1 MGKIEQPRLR
11 KVSLN
16 DKYTHDHDTAYMTGI
31 EALVRL
37 PILQRQRDSKR
48 GINTAG
54 FVSGYRGSP
63 LGAVDQAM
71 WSAAEYLK
79 AHHIH
84 FQPGVNEELAATS
97 VWGSQQTNLFAGA
110 RFDGVFGMWYGKG
123 PGVDRSM
130 DVIKHANAFGTSRYG
145 GVLAVAGDDHACK
158 SSTLPHQSEHMFMG
172 ASVPVLAP
180 ANVQEVLDLGIFGWE
195 LSRYSGCWVGLKA
208 ITENMDS
215 AISADIDS
223 DRIEI
228 IIPEEFELPPD
239 GVHARW
245 PDKPLEQELRLNKYK
260 IYAAREFAR
269 VNRLNKV
276 VRDSANARF
285 GIITSGKA
293 YLDVLQA
300 LEDMGITEAIGAEI
314 GIRVFKVGMPWPLE
328 PRLTHDFAEGLEEI
342 LVVEEKRSIIEDQLT
357 SQLYNYPVGSRPRVV
372 GEFDEQGRDLL
383 PNVGELTPAMIA
395 LVIAD
400 RIRRFFSSD
409 LLEERVR
416 WIVEKERSLASPY
429 QTIERVPHFCS
440 GCPHNTSTKVPQ
452 GSHALGGIGCHYMA
466 TWMPDRATHTFTQMG
481 GEGATWIGQAPF
493 TDTPHVFQNL
503 GDGTYFHSGVLAI
516 RAAVA
521 AGVNITYKILYN
533 DAVAMTGGQPVDG
546 SLTIDALIHQLRGE
560 GVKRIALVT
569 DTPDA
574 FRGQFNQIP
583 GFSLTHRN
591 DYESLMLELREV
603 TGTSVIVYQQTCA
616 AEKRRRR
623 KKGKI
628 QHANRRV
635 FINASV
641 CEGCGDCSAESNCL
655 SVLPKPTPLGR
666 KREID
671 QSACNHDY
679 SCLKGFCPSFVSVIG
694 GELRKPERA
703 PSAEPLFDP
712 LPDPDLPPLDQ
723 PWNTVVAGVG
733 GTGVLTITSL
743 IAMAAHIEGKGC
755 ATLNQTGLAQKFGA
769 VVSHVRVANAQSD
782 IKAVRI
788 PAGEADLLIGC
799 DLVVSTGYEAM
810 GKVSHGRTHAVIND
824 NEQPTA
830 AFVQDP
836 DALFPAEGMRNKV
849 SAEVGE
855 HLEFVHASEIALAL
869 TGDAIGTNLFL
880 LGYAWQHGWV
890 PVTQEALERAIE
902 LNAVAVE
909 FNKSAFLLGR
919 RFAHQPQRVESLL
932 PKGASDTDTELT
944 LDALLDDR
952 FQRLAAYQS
961 AGYAQRY
968 RDHVERVRG
977 VDRDANADES
987 LTHAVAKQ
995 LFKLMAYKDE
1005 YEVARLYSDGAFK
1018 AALEAQFTGNYS
1030 LRFHLAPP
1038 LLSKVNAE
1046 TGKVTKREFGMWVM
1060 HLFRLL
1066 AKLKWMRG
1074 TRLDLF
1080 ALTKERRLEREDL
1093 ARYETDLEEICAG
1106 LSADNYRTAVELAKL
1121 PEKLRGYGHIK
1132 ARNREALL
1140 RRRTQL
1146 LNEFQGDV
1154 QFVEIKA
1161 RTAA

>member
-1 MGKIEQPRLR
+1 MGKIERPALR
-11 KVSLN
+11 KVSLD

-48 GINTAG
+48 GLNTAG

-63 LGAVDQAM
+63 LGGVDQAM
-71 WSAAEYLK
+71 WKAAPYLD

-84 FQPGVNEELAATS
+84 FQPGVNEDLAATS
-97 VWGSQQTNLFAGA
+97 VWGSQQTTLFAGA

-228 IIPEEFELPPD
+228 VIPEEFELPPD
-239 GVHARW
+239 GVHGRW
-245 PDKPLEQELRLNKYK
+245 PDKPLEQELRLNKFK

-269 VNRLNKV
+269 VNRLNRV
-276 VRDSANARF
+276 VQDSANARF

-293 YLDVLQA
+293 YLDVMQA

-395 LVIAD
+395 LVIAS
-400 RIRRFFSSD
+400 RIRRFFSSE
-409 LLEERVR
+409 LLEERIR
-416 WIVEKERSLASPY
+416 WIEAKEKSLAAPY
-429 QTIERVPHFCS
+429 RTIERVPHFCS
-440 GCPHNTSTKVPQ
+440 GCPHNTSTKVPE

-493 TDTPHVFQNL
+493 TDTQHVFQNL

-533 DAVAMTGGQPVDG
+533 DAVAMTGGQPIDG
-546 SLTIDALIHQLRGE
+546 SLSVDDLIHQLRGE
-560 GVKRIALVT
+560 GVRRIALVS
-569 DTPDA
+569 DNPRDW
-574 FRGQFNQIP
+574 RGKFESIP
-583 GFSLTHRN
+583 GFSLAHRDN
-591 DYESLMLELREV
+591 YDALLLELRAFK
-603 TGTSVIVYQQTCA
+603 GASVVVYQQTCA

-623 KKGKI
+623 KQGKMRFSD
-628 QHANRRV
+628 RRV
-635 FINASV
+635 FINEDV
-641 CEGCGDCSAESNCL
+641 CEGCGDCSVESNCL
-655 SVLPKPTPLGR
+655 SVLPKPTTLGR

-671 QSACNHDY
+671 QSACNHDF

-694 GELRKPERA
+694 GELRKPELTEA
-703 PSAEPLFDP
+703 AETLFDP
-712 LPDPDLPPLDQ
+712 LPTPNLPALEQ

-769 VVSHVRVANAQSD
+769 VVSHVRVAKAQAD

-810 GKVSHGRTHAVIND
+810 GKVAHGRTHAVIND

-836 DALFPAEGMRNKV
+836 DAQFPAEGMRQKV
-849 SAEVGE
+849 IAEVGE
-855 HLEFVHASEIALAL
+855 QLEFVHATNIALKL

-880 LGYAWQHGWV
+880 LGYAWQRGWV
-890 PVTQEALERAIE
+890 PVSQAALEHAIE
-902 LNAVAVE
+902 LNAVVVD
-909 FNKSAFLLGR
+909 FNKRAFLLGR
-919 RFAHQPQRVESLL
+919 RFAHQPALVESLL
-932 PKGASDTDTELT
+932 PRESQEIVTDLT
-944 LDALLDDR
+944 LDQLIEDR
-952 FQRLAAYQS
+952 FERLSAYQS
-961 AGYAQRY
+961 VSYARRY
-968 RDHVERVRG
+968 RDRV
-977 VDRDANADES
+977 DAVRKIDSDPHTGDS
-987 LTHAVAKQ
+987 LTRVVTQQ

-1005 YEVARLYSDGAFK
+1005 YEVARLYTDGTFQARL
-1018 AALEAQFTGNYS
+1018 AAQFKGNYS

-1038 LLSKVNAE
+1038 LLSKADPK
-1046 TGKVTKREFGMWVM
+1046 TGNVKKREFGPWVM
-1060 HLFRLL
+1060 PLFRLL
-1066 AKLKWMRG
+1066 AKLKWLRG
-1074 TRLDLF
+1074 TPWDLF
-1080 ALTKERRLEREDL
+1080 ALSTERKQEREDL
-1093 ARYETDLEEICAG
+1093 ARYEADLAEVCET
-1106 LSADNYRTAVELAKL
+1106 LTPDNYPAAQELLNL
-1121 PEKLRGYGHIK
+1121 PEKLRGYGHVK
-1132 ARNREALL
+1132 ARNRDALL
-1140 RRRTQL
+1140 ARRSQL
-1146 LNEFQGDV
+1146 LGEFRGEIQY
-1154 QFVEIKA
+1154 VEITQKS
-1161 RTAA
+1161 AA

>member
-1 MGKIEQPRLR
+1 MGKIERSTLR
-11 KVSLN
+11 TVSLN

-31 EALVRL
+31 DALVRL
-37 PILQRQRDSKR
+37 PMLQRQRDSKR
-48 GINTAG
+48 GLNTAG

-63 LGAVDQAM
+63 LGALDQAM
-71 WSAAEYLK
+71 WRATEYLK
-79 AHHIH
+79 ADHIH
-84 FQPGVNEELAATS
+84 FQAGVNEDLAATS
-97 VWGSQQTNLFAGA
+97 VWGSQQTDLFSGA

-158 SSTLPHQSEHMFMG
+158 SSTLPHQSEHMFIG

-223 DRIEI
+223 DRIDI
-228 IIPEEFELPPD
+228 IIPEDFELPPD

-245 PDKPLEQELRLNKYK
+245 PDKPMEQELRLNKYK

-276 VRDSANARF
+276 VRDSDNARF

-300 LEDMGITEAIGAEI
+300 LEDMGITEAIGAAI

-372 GEFDEQGRDLL
+372 GEFDETGRDLL

-400 RIRRFFSSD
+400 RIRRFFSSE
-409 LLEERVR
+409 LLEERIQ
-416 WIVEKERSLASPY
+416 WIVEKEKSLATPY
-429 QTIERVPHFCS
+429 QTIERIPHFCS
-440 GCPHNTSTKVPQ
+440 GCPHNISTKVPS
-452 GSHALGGIGCHYMA
+452 GSHSMGGIGCHYMA

-493 TDTPHVFQNL
+493 TETQHVFQNL
-503 GDGTYFHSGVLAI
+503 GDGTYFHSGILAI

-521 AGVNITYKILYN
+521 AAVNITYKILYN

-546 SLTIDALIHQLRGE
+546 SLTVDDLIHQLRGE
-560 GVKRIALVT
+560 GVRRIALVS
-569 DTPDA
+569 DTPEDWQ
-574 FRGQFNQIP
+574 GQFSAIP
-583 GFSLTHRN
+583 GFSLSHRD
-591 DYESLMLELREV
+591 DYDELMLELREFH
-603 TGTSVIVYQQTCA
+603 GTSVIVYQQTCA

-623 KKGKI
+623 KTGKMR
-628 QHANRRV
+628 HADRRV
-635 FINASV
+635 FINEDV
-641 CEGCGDCSAESNCL
+641 CEGCGDCSVESNCL
-655 SVLPKPTPLGR
+655 SVLPKPTALGR

-671 QSACNHDY
+671 QSACNHDF
-679 SCLKGFCPSFVSVIG
+679 SCLRGFCPSFVSVIG
-694 GELRKPERA
+694 GELRKPEQTQ
-703 PSAEPLFDP
+703 SIEPLFDP
-712 LPDPDLPPLDQ
+712 LPQPNLPTLDQ
-723 PWNTVVAGVG
+723 PWNTVAAGIG

-769 VVSHVRVANAQSD
+769 VVSHVRVAKAQAD

-810 GKVSHGRTHAVIND
+810 GKASHGRTHAVIND

-836 DALFPAEGMRNKV
+836 DAHFPTQGMRQKV
-849 SAEVGE
+849 IAEVGE
-855 HLEFVHASEIALAL
+855 KLEFVHASDIALKL

-880 LGYAWQHGWV
+880 LGVAWQRGWV
-890 PVTQEALERAIE
+890 PVSEAALEQAIE
-902 LNAVAVE
+902 LNGVAIE
-909 FNKSAFLLGR
+909 FNKRAFLLGR
-919 RFAHQPQRVESLL
+919 RFAHQPKVVESML
-932 PKGASDTDTELT
+932 PRDTSKTGADLT
-944 LDALLDDR
+944 LDQVIEDR
-952 FQRLAAYQS
+952 FHRLVAYQS
-961 AGYAQRY
+961 VSYAQRY
-968 RDHVERVRG
+968 REEIEKIRRI
-977 VDRDANADES
+977 DRKPEAEDS
-987 LTHAVAKQ
+987 LTQVVARQ

-1005 YEVARLYSDGAFK
+1005 YEVARLYSDGAFRAK
-1018 AALEAQFTGNYS
+1018 LDAQFTGNYS
-1030 LRFHLAPP
+1030 LKFHLAPP
-1038 LLSKVNAE
+1038 LLSKINSK
-1046 TGKVTKREFGMWVM
+1046 TCKVVKREFGMWVIY
-1060 HLFRLL
+1060 LFRIL
-1066 AKLKWMRG
+1066 AKLKWVRG
-1074 TRLDLF
+1074 TVLDIF
-1080 ALTKERRLEREDL
+1080 ALTLERRLEQEDL
-1093 ARYETDLEEICAG
+1093 ACYRMDLAEICNG
-1106 LSADNYRTAVELAKL
+1106 LSPENYDAAVEVAKI

-1132 ARNREALL
+1132 ARNRKTLFC
-1140 RRRTQL
+1140 RRSQL
-1146 LNEFQGDV
+1146 LDEFRGNI
-1154 QFVEIKA
+1154 QFVEINEKKA
-1161 RTAA
+1161 A

>member
-1 MGKIEQPRLR
+1 MGKIERSTLR
-11 KVSLN
+11 TVSLN

-37 PILQRQRDSKR
+37 PMLQRQRDNKR
-48 GINTAG
+48 GLNTAG

-71 WSAAEYLK
+71 WKAAEYLK
-79 AHHIH
+79 ADHIH
-84 FQPGVNEELAATS
+84 FQPGINEDLAATS
-97 VWGSQQTNLFAGA
+97 VWGSQQTDLFAGA

-130 DVIKHANAFGTSRYG
+130 DVIKHANAFGTTRYG

-158 SSTLPHQSEHMFMG
+158 SSTLPHQSEHMFIG

-228 IIPEEFELPPD
+228 IIPEDFELPPD

-245 PDKPLEQELRLNKYK
+245 PDKPMEQELRLNKYK

-276 VRDSANARF
+276 VRDSDNARF

-300 LEDMGITEAIGAEI
+300 LEDMGITEAIGAAI
-314 GIRVFKVGMPWPLE
+314 GLRVFKVGMPWPLE

-372 GEFDEQGRDLL
+372 GEFDEHGRDLL

-400 RIRRFFSSD
+400 RIRRFFSSE
-409 LLEERVR
+409 LLEERIQ
-416 WIVEKERSLASPY
+416 WIVEKEKSLATPY

-466 TWMPDRATHTFTQMG
+466 TWMPDRDTQTFTQMG
-481 GEGATWIGQAPF
+481 GEGTTWIGQAPF
-493 TDTPHVFQNL
+493 SNTPHVFQNL

-521 AGVNITYKILYN
+521 AGVNITYKILFN

-546 SLTIDALIHQLRGE
+546 SLTVDDLIHQLRGE
-560 GVKRIALVT
+560 GVRRIALVT

-574 FRGQFNQIP
+574 FNRQFDTIP
-583 GFSLTHRN
+583 GFSLTHRD
-591 DYESLMLELREV
+591 DYDALMLELREF
-603 TGTSVIVYQQTCA
+603 TGASVIVYQQTCA
-616 AEKRRRR
+616 AEKRRRL
-623 KKGKI
+623 KKGKMRNASR
-628 QHANRRV
+628 HV
-635 FINASV
+635 FINEAV
-641 CEGCGDCSAESNCL
+641 CEGCGDCSIESNCL

-694 GELRKPERA
+694 GELRKPGQT

-712 LPDPDLPPLDQ
+712 LPEPNLPPLDQ
-723 PWNTVVAGVG
+723 PWNTVVAGIG

-769 VVSHVRVANAQSD
+769 VVSHVRVANDQND

-810 GKVSHGRTHAVIND
+810 GKASHGRTHAVIND

-836 DALFPAEGMRNKV
+836 DAYFPAEGMRQKV
-849 SAEVGE
+849 IAEVGE
-855 HLEFVHASEIALAL
+855 QLEFVHASNIALTL

-880 LGYAWQHGWV
+880 LGYAWQRGWV
-890 PVTQEALERAIE
+890 PVSNDALERAIE

-919 RFAHQPQRVESLL
+919 RFAYQPKLVESLL
-932 PKGASDTDTELT
+932 PKDVAETDMGLT
-944 LDALLDDR
+944 LDAVVDDR
-952 FQRLAAYQS
+952 FQRLVAYQS
-961 AGYAQRY
+961 VNYAQHY
-968 RDHVERVRG
+968 RDQIEKVRG
-977 VDRDANADES
+977 IDSEPEAVGS
-987 LTHAVAKQ
+987 LTHAVAQQ

-1005 YEVARLYSDGAFK
+1005 YEVARLYSDGAFR
-1018 AALEAQFTGNYS
+1018 ARLDAQFTGNYS

-1038 LLSKVNAE
+1038 VISKADPK
-1046 TGKVTKREFGMWVM
+1046 TGKVAKREFGMWM
-1060 HLFRLL
+1060 MYLFRLL
-1066 AKLKWMRG
+1066 AKLKWARG
-1074 TRLDLF
+1074 SRLDIF
-1080 ALTKERRLEREDL
+1080 ALTTERRLEREDL
-1093 ARYETDLEEICAG
+1093 VRYEVDLKEICAG
-1106 LSADNYRTAVELAKL
+1106 MNTHNYGTAVELAKL

-1140 RRRTQL
+1140 LRRNQL
-1146 LNEFQGDV
+1146 LNDFRGNV
-1154 QFVEIKA
+1154 QFVEIKEKK
-1161 RTAA
+1161 AA

>member
-1 MGKIEQPRLR
+1 MAKIEQPPLR

-16 DKYTHDHDTAYMTGI
+16 DKYTRDHDTAYMTGI

-37 PILQRQRDSKR
+37 PMLQRQRDSKR
-48 GINTAG
+48 GLNTAG

-63 LGAVDQAM
+63 LGGVDQAM
-71 WSAAEYLK
+71 WKAAEYLN

-84 FQPGVNEELAATS
+84 FQPGINEDLAATS

-228 IIPEEFELPPD
+228 LIPEEFALPTD

-276 VRDSANARF
+276 IRDSDNARF

-293 YLDVLQA
+293 FLDVLQA
-300 LEDMGITEAIGAEI
+300 LEDIGINEAVGAAI

-372 GEFDEQGRDLL
+372 GEFDENGRDLL

-395 LVIAD
+395 LVIAE
-400 RIRRFFSSD
+400 RIRRFFSSE
-409 LLEERVR
+409 LLEERIQ
-416 WIVEKERSLASPY
+416 WIVEKEKSLAIPY
-429 QTIERVPHFCS
+429 QTIERIPHFCS
-440 GCPHNTSTKVPQ
+440 GCPHNTSTKVPS
-452 GSHALGGIGCHYMA
+452 GSHAMGGIGCHYMA

-493 TDTPHVFQNL
+493 TETQHVFQNL
-503 GDGTYFHSGVLAI
+503 GDGTYFHSGILAI

-546 SLTIDALIHQLRGE
+546 SLTVDDLIHQLRGE
-560 GVKRIALVT
+560 GVRRIALVS
-569 DTPDA
+569 DTPEDW
-574 FRGQFNQIP
+574 RGQFSAIP
-583 GFSLTHRN
+583 GFSLSHRD
-591 DYESLMLELREV
+591 DYDGLMLELREFK
-603 TGTSVIVYQQTCA
+603 GTSVIVYQQTCA

-623 KKGKI
+623 KTGKMR
-628 QHANRRV
+628 HADRRV
-635 FINASV
+635 FINEEV
-641 CEGCGDCSAESNCL
+641 CEGCGDCSVESNCL
-655 SVLPKPTPLGR
+655 SVLPKPTALGR

-671 QSACNHDY
+671 QSACNHDF
-679 SCLKGFCPSFVSVIG
+679 SCLRGFCPSFVSVIG
-694 GELRKPERA
+694 GELRKPEQTQ
-703 PSAEPLFDP
+703 SIEPLFDP
-712 LPDPDLPPLDQ
+712 LPQPNLPALDQ
-723 PWNTVVAGVG
+723 PWNTVAAGIG

-769 VVSHVRVANAQSD
+769 VVSHVRVAQAQTD

-810 GKVSHGRTHAVIND
+810 GKASHGRTHAVIND

-836 DALFPAEGMRNKV
+836 DAHFPAQGMRQKV
-849 SAEVGE
+849 IAEVGE
-855 HLEFVHASEIALAL
+855 KLEFVHASDIALKL

-880 LGYAWQHGWV
+880 LGLAWQRGWV
-890 PVTQEALERAIE
+890 PVSAAALEQAIE
-902 LNAVAVE
+902 LNGVAVE
-909 FNKSAFLLGR
+909 FNKRAFLLGR
-919 RFAHQPQRVESLL
+919 RFAHQPKVVESML
-932 PKGASDTDTELT
+932 PRDTSKTGTDLT
-944 LDALLDDR
+944 LDQVIEDR
-952 FQRLAAYQS
+952 FQRLVAYQS
-961 AGYAQRY
+961 VSYAQRY
-968 RDHVERVRG
+968 REEIEKIRRI
-977 VDRDANADES
+977 DRKPEAEDS
-987 LTHAVAKQ
+987 LTQVVARQ
-995 LFKLMAYKDE
+995 LFRLMACKDE
-1005 YEVARLYSDGAFK
+1005 YEVARLHSDGAFRAK
-1018 AALEAQFTGNYS
+1018 LDAQFTGNYS
-1030 LRFHLAPP
+1030 LTFHLAPP
-1038 LLSKVNAE
+1038 LLSKINPK
-1046 TGKVTKREFGMWVM
+1046 TGKVVKREFGMWVIY
-1060 HLFRLL
+1060 LFRIL
-1066 AKLKWMRG
+1066 AKLKWVRG
-1074 TRLDLF
+1074 TVLDIF
-1080 ALTKERRLEREDL
+1080 ALTLERRLEREDL
-1093 ARYETDLEEICAG
+1093 ACYRMDLAEICNG
-1106 LSADNYRTAVELAKL
+1106 LSPENYGAAVEVAKI

-1132 ARNREALL
+1132 ARNRKALL
-1140 RRRTQL
+1140 CRRSQL
-1146 LNEFQGDV
+1146 LDEFRGNI
-1154 QFVEIKA
+1154 QFVEINGKK
-1161 RTAA
+1161 TA